1 MARTVRNPK
10 LDTRSARAKLP
21 MRDSPYW
28 VSLAP
33 GCALGYRKGPK
44 GGVWLAKIVRD
55 ETRQQKT
62 LGPADDALDPDGVL
76 AVSYAQAQTKARDWF
91 SNVVRPE
98 KTTGPYSVRDAVT
111 DYLDWF
117 RAAGRKSIKETEAS
131 VNAFIL
137 PQFGDDDVLSLTPTR
152 LRKWHTELAAAAP
165 RLRTKR
171 GERQSVRDTAGDSE
185 APRRRQ
191 ATANRILTVLKA
203 ALNHAWREGKV
214 ASDNAWRRVA
224 PFREADAARVRY
236 LDRDECRRLVN
247 ASPEPL
253 RKLVRGAL
261 LTGARYSELARMRVA
276 DFHRDS
282 GTVLVRT
289 SKAGKVRH
297 IELTLEGLEFF
308 NETTAGRVGRE
319 LLFHR
324 DPPLSEEGG
333 SREKGEEKREAVSG
347 EPQRKDVKSVA
358 WGKSHQQRPLAEAC
372 RGAQISPAASFHT
385 LRHTYA
391 SLMVM
396 DGVPLMVVARNLGH
410 ADTRM
415 VEKHYGHLATSYVR
429 EAIRAAK
436 PLGISDAAKVV
447 PLVGAR

>member
-10 LDTRSARAKLP
+10 LDSRSARAKLAV
-21 MRDSPYW
+21 RDSPYW

-44 GGVWLAKIVRD
+44 GGVWLAKIVHD
-55 ETRQQKT
+55 ALRQQTT

-76 AVSYAQAQTKARDWF
+76 AVSYAQAQSKAREWF
-91 SNVVRPE
+91 ATVTRPG
-98 KTTGPYSVRDAVT
+98 TPLGPYTVREAVA

-117 RAAGRKSIKETEAS
+117 RATGRKSIKETEAS
-131 VNAFIL
+131 IQAFIL
-137 PQFGDDDVLSLTPTR
+137 PPLGDDDVMLLSPAR
-152 LRKWHTELAAAAP
+152 LREWHVNIALAPA
-165 RLRTKR
+165 RLRTRPGRK
-171 GERQSVRDTAGDSE
+171 QNVRDTLDHPE
-185 APRRRQ
+185 APRRRR

-214 ASDNAWRRVA
+214 ASDDAWRRVV

-247 ASPEPL
+247 ASPEAL
-253 RKLVRGAL
+253 RTIVRGAL
-261 LTGARYSELARMRVA
+261 LTGARYSELARMHVA
-276 DFHRDS
+276 DFHHDS
-282 GTVLVRT
+282 GTLLVRT

-297 IELTLEGLEFF
+297 IEMTAEGLEFF
-308 NETTAGRVGRE
+308 QGITAGRAAGE
-319 LLFHR
+319 FLFHR
-324 DPPLSEEGG
+324 EGTI
-333 SREKGEEKREAVSG
+333 
-347 EPQRKDVKSVA
+347 
-358 WGKSHQQRPLAEAC
+358 WGKSHQQRPLSEAC
-372 RGAQISPAASFHT
+372 RAAKVTPVASFHV

-396 DGVPLMVVARNLGH
+396 DAVPLMVVARNLGH

-436 PLGISDAAKVV
+436 PLGIGGEAGKIV
-447 PLVGAR
+447 PLAGMR

>member
-10 LDTRSARAKLP
+10 LDTRSARARLA

-55 ETRQQKT
+55 ALRQQTT

-76 AVSYAQAQTKARDWF
+76 AISYAQAQTRAREWLA
-91 SNVVRPE
+91 SVTRP
-98 KTTGPYSVRDAVT
+98 TNLTGPYTIGDAVA

-117 RAAGRKSIKETEAS
+117 KATGKKSIKETEAS
-131 VNAFIL
+131 VDAFIRPRL
-137 PQFGDDDVLSLTPTR
+137 GDVDVLWLTPAR
-152 LRKWHTELAAAAP
+152 LRQWHLDIAAAPP
-165 RLRTKR
+165 RLRTR
-171 GERQSVRDTAGDSE
+171 PGERQKVRDTADDPE
-185 APRRRQ
+185 AQRRRR

-203 ALNHAWREGKV
+203 ALNHAWREGKA
-214 ASDNAWRRVA
+214 ASDDAWRRVV
-224 PFREADAARVRY
+224 PFRETDAARVRY

-247 ASPEPL
+247 ASPEAL
-253 RKLVRGAL
+253 RMIVRGAL
-261 LTGARYSELARMRVA
+261 LSGARYSELARMHVA

-282 GTVLVRT
+282 GTLLVRT

-297 IELTLEGLEFF
+297 IELTREGLDFF
-308 NETTAGRVGRE
+308 NEITAGRGAAE
-319 LLFHR
+319 ILFNR
-324 DPPLSEEGG
+324 DG
-333 SREKGEEKREAVSG
+333 AV
-347 EPQRKDVKSVA
+347 
-358 WGKSHQQRPLAEAC
+358 WGKSHQQRPLVDAC
-372 RGAQISPAASFHT
+372 RAAKVSPAASFHT

-396 DGVPLMVVARNLGH
+396 DAVPLMVVARNLGH

-415 VEKHYGHLATSYVR
+415 VEKHYGHMATSYVR
-429 EAIRAAK
+429 EAIRSAK
-436 PLGISDAAKVV
+436 PLGISEAQKVV
-447 PLVGAR
+447 PIASAQ

>member
-1 MARTVRNPK
+1 MARVVRNPK
-10 LDTRSARAKLP
+10 LDTRSARAKLAL
-21 MRDSPYW
+21 RDSPYW
-28 VSLAP
+28 ASLEP

-44 GGVWLAKIVRD
+44 GGVWLAKLVR
-55 ETRQQKT
+55 EGLRRQT
-62 LGPADDALDPDGVL
+62 VLGSADDAFDADGVL
-76 AVSYAQAQTKARDWF
+76 AISYAQAQAKARDWF
-91 SNVVRPE
+91 GAVVRP
-98 KTTGPYSVRDAVT
+98 TNPTGSYTVRDAIT

-117 RAAGRKSIKETEAS
+117 RATGRKSIKETRAS
-131 VNAFIL
+131 INAFIL
-137 PQFGDDDVLSLTPTR
+137 PPLGSAEVSSLTPAR
-152 LRKWHTELAAAAP
+152 LRKWHAEIAAAPP
-165 RLRTKR
+165 RLRTKP
-171 GERQSVRDTAGDSE
+171 GKRQNFREPSGDPE
-185 APRRRQ
+185 AQRRRQ

-214 ASDNAWRRVA
+214 AGDDAWRRVV

-247 ASPEPL
+247 ASAEPL
-253 RKLVRGAL
+253 RTIIRGAL
-261 LTGARYSELARMRVA
+261 LTGARYSELARLHVA

-297 IELTLEGLEFF
+297 IELTAEGLEFF
-308 NETTAGRVGRE
+308 NETTAGRAGSE

-324 DPPLSEEGG
+324 NNT
-333 SREKGEEKREAVSG
+333 
-347 EPQRKDVKSVA
+347 A
-358 WGKSHQQRPLAEAC
+358 WGKSHQQRPLTETC
-372 RGAQISPAASFHT
+372 RAARIIPAASFHT

-396 DGVPLMVVARNLGH
+396 DSVPLMVVARNLGH

-429 EAIRAAK
+429 EAIRAAS
-436 PLGISDAAKVV
+436 PLGIVDAVEVV
-447 PLVGAR
+447 PIAGAR

>member
-10 LDTRSARAKLP
+10 LDIRSARAKLA

-55 ETRQQKT
+55 ALRQQTT

-76 AVSYAQAQTKARDWF
+76 AIGYADAQAKARDWF
-91 SNVVRPE
+91 AAVTKPARAVA
-98 KTTGPYSVRDAVT
+98 TGPYTVRQAVA
-111 DYLDWF
+111 DYLEWF
-117 RAAGRKSIKETEAS
+117 RATGRKSVAETEAS
-131 VNAFIL
+131 VKAFIL
-137 PQFGDDDVLSLTPTR
+137 PQLGDDDVLSLTPAR
-152 LRKWHTELAAAAP
+152 LRKWHADIAAAPP
-165 RLRTKR
+165 RLRTKP
-171 GERQSVRDTAGDSE
+171 GGKQKVRDTAGDPE
-185 APRRRQ
+185 APRRRR

-214 ASDNAWRRVA
+214 ASDDAWRRVA

-253 RKLVRGAL
+253 RTIVRGAL
-261 LTGARYSELARMRVA
+261 LSGARYSELARMHVA

-297 IELTLEGLEFF
+297 IELTAEGLDFF
-308 NETTAGRVGRE
+308 GGIAAGRPGAE
-319 LLFHR
+319 SLFHR
-324 DPPLSEEGG
+324 DG
-333 SREKGEEKREAVSG
+333 A
-347 EPQRKDVKSVA
+347 Q

-372 RGAQISPAASFHT
+372 RAAIVSPAASFHT

-429 EAIRAAK
+429 EAIRAAA
-436 PLGISDAAKVV
+436 PLGIVAPSNVTPIA
-447 PLVGAR
+447 GAR

>member
-10 LDTRSARAKLP
+10 VDTRSARAKLP

-33 GCALGYRKGPK
+33 GCTLGYRKGPK

-55 ETRQQKT
+55 GLRQQTT

-76 AVSYAQAQTKARDWF
+76 ATSYADAQTRAREWLAT
-91 SNVVRPE
+91 VTKPAHP
-98 KTTGPYSVRDAVT
+98 TGPYTVGDAVA

-117 RAAGRKSIKETEAS
+117 RATGRKSVNETEAS
-131 VNAFIL
+131 VHAFIL
-137 PQFGDDDVLSLTPTR
+137 PRLGNDNVLSLTPAR
-152 LRKWHTELAAAAP
+152 LRKWHADIAAAPP
-165 RLRTKR
+165 RLRTKP
-171 GERQSVRDTAGDSE
+171 GNTQKVRNTASDPE
-185 APRRRQ
+185 APRRRR

-214 ASDNAWRRVA
+214 ASDDAWRRVA

-253 RKLVRGAL
+253 RTIVRGAL
-261 LTGARYSELARMRVA
+261 LSGARYSELARMHVA

-282 GTVLVRT
+282 GTLLVRT

-297 IELTLEGLEFF
+297 IELTAEGLDFF
-308 NETTAGRVGRE
+308 GEITVGRPGTE
-319 LLFHR
+319 FLFHR
-324 DPPLSEEGG
+324 DG
-333 SREKGEEKREAVSG
+333 A
-347 EPQRKDVKSVA
+347 A

-372 RGAQISPAASFHT
+372 RAGNVSPAASFHT

-396 DGVPLMVVARNLGH
+396 DSVPLMVVARNLGH

-429 EAIRAAK
+429 EAIRTAK
-436 PLGISDAAKVV
+436 PLGIGNAAKVV
-447 PLVGAR
+447 PLAGAR

>member
-21 MRDSPYW
+21 VRDSPYW

-44 GGVWLAKIVRD
+44 GGVWLAKLVRNGI
-55 ETRQQKT
+55 RQQTT
-62 LGPADDALDPDGVL
+62 LGPADDVLDPDGVL
-76 AVSYAQAQTKARDWF
+76 AISYADAQTKARDWF
-91 SNVVRPE
+91 ATLARPE
-98 KTTGPYSVRDAVT
+98 KPAGPYTVRDAVT

-117 RAAGRKSIKETEAS
+117 IATGRKSIKETEAS
-131 VNAFIL
+131 VGAFIL
-137 PQFGDDDVLSLTPTR
+137 PQLGDDDVSSLTPAR
-152 LRKWHTELAAAAP
+152 LRNWHMDIAAASP
-165 RLRTKR
+165 RLRTKP
-171 GERQSVRDTAGDSE
+171 GKKQNVRDTARDPE
-185 APRRRQ
+185 APRRRR

-214 ASDNAWRRVA
+214 ASDDAWRRVA

-247 ASPEPL
+247 VSAQPL
-253 RKLVRGAL
+253 RTIVRGAL
-261 LTGARYSELARMRVA
+261 HTGARYSELARMHVA
-276 DFHRDS
+276 DFDRDS

-297 IELTLEGLEFF
+297 IELTAEGLEFF
-308 NETTAGRVGRE
+308 QEITAGRAGSE
-319 LLFHR
+319 FLFHR
-324 DPPLSEEGG
+324 GG
-333 SREKGEEKREAVSG
+333 G
-347 EPQRKDVKSVA
+347 A
-358 WGKSHQQRPLAEAC
+358 WGKSHQQRPLADAC
-372 RGAQISPAASFHT
+372 QAAKINPAASFHT

-396 DGVPLMVVARNLGH
+396 DAVPLMVVAHNLGH

-415 VEKHYGHLATSYVR
+415 VEKHYGHLSTSYVR
-429 EAIRAAK
+429 EAIRTAK
-436 PLGISDAAKVV
+436 PLGIGGSANVV
-447 PLVGAR
+447 PIAAAR

>member
-10 LDTRSARAKLP
+10 LDSRSARAKLA

-44 GGVWLAKIVRD
+44 GGVWLAKLVRD
-55 ETRQQKT
+55 ELRQQTT
-62 LGPADDALDPDGVL
+62 LGPADDAFDHDGVL
-76 AVSYAQAQTKARDWF
+76 AVDFARAQEKAREWF
-91 SNVVRPE
+91 ADITKPAQPA
-98 KTTGPYSVRDAVT
+98 GPYTVRAAVA

-117 RAAGRKSIKETEAS
+117 RATGRKSIKETETS

-137 PQFGDDDVLSLTPTR
+137 PKLGDDEVASLTAPR
-152 LRKWHTELAAAAP
+152 LRKWHSDLAAAPP
-165 RLRTKR
+165 RLRTKKA
-171 GERQSVRDTAGDSE
+171 GKQNVRDVSGDPE
-185 APRRRQ
+185 APRRRR

-203 ALNHAWREGKV
+203 ALNHAWREGRV
-214 ASDNAWRRVA
+214 ASDDAWRRVA

-236 LDRDECRRLVN
+236 LDREECRRLVN

-253 RKLVRGAL
+253 RTIVRGAL
-261 LTGARYSELARMRVA
+261 FSGARYSELARMRVT

-282 GTVLVRT
+282 GTLLVRT

-297 IELTLEGLEFF
+297 IELTAEGLAFF
-308 NETTAGRVGRE
+308 KGIAAGRSVSE

-324 DPPLSEEGG
+324 EG
-333 SREKGEEKREAVSG
+333 A
-347 EPQRKDVKSVA
+347 A
-358 WGKSHQQRPLAEAC
+358 WGKSHQIRPLAEAC
-372 RGAQISPAASFHT
+372 RTAKIRPPASFHT

-396 DGVPLMVVARNLGH
+396 DAVPLMVVARNLGH

-429 EAIRAAK
+429 KAIRSAK
-436 PLGISDAAKVV
+436 PLGIGEASKVV
-447 PLVGAR
+447 PIASAR

>member
-1 MARTVRNPK
+1 MK
-10 LDTRSARAKLP
+10 
-21 MRDSPYW
+21 DSPYW

-33 GCALGYRKGPK
+33 GCTLGYRKGPK
-44 GGVWLAKIVRD
+44 GGVWLAKLVRD
-55 ETRQQKT
+55 ALRQQTT

-76 AVSYAQAQTKARDWF
+76 ALSYAQAQTKARDWF
-91 SNVVRPE
+91 STVTKSAIPA
-98 KTTGPYSVRDAVT
+98 GPYTVRDALI

-117 RAAGRKSIKETEAS
+117 RATGRKSIKETEAS
-131 VNAFIL
+131 VKAFIL
-137 PQFGDDDVLSLTPTR
+137 PQLGDDDVLSLTPAR
-152 LRKWHTELAAAAP
+152 LRKWHTEIAAAPP
-165 RLRTKR
+165 RLRTRPGNTQK
-171 GERQSVRDTAGDSE
+171 VRDTGGDPE

-214 ASDNAWRRVA
+214 PSDEAWRRVA
-224 PFREADAARVRY
+224 PFREADAARVQY

-253 RKLVRGAL
+253 RTIVRGAL
-261 LTGARYSELARMRVA
+261 LTGARYSELARMHVA

-297 IELTLEGLEFF
+297 IELTTEGLEFF
-308 NETTAGRVGRE
+308 NEITAGRAGTE
-319 LLFHR
+319 SLFHR
-324 DPPLSEEGG
+324 DG
-333 SREKGEEKREAVSG
+333 A
-347 EPQRKDVKSVA
+347 A
-358 WGKSHQQRPLAEAC
+358 WGKSHQQRPLVEAC
-372 RGAQISPAASFHT
+372 RGAKVTPASFHT

-436 PLGISDAAKVV
+436 PLGIGESAKVV
-447 PLVGAR
+447 PLAGAR

>member
-1 MARTVRNPK
+1 MARTVRSPK
-10 LDTRSARAKLP
+10 FDSRSARAKLQ

-44 GGVWLAKIVRD
+44 GGVWLAKIVHD
-55 ETRQQKT
+55 GLRQQTT
-62 LGPADDALDPDGVL
+62 LGPADDAFDPDGVL
-76 AVSYAQAQTKARDWF
+76 AIDFARAQEKAREWF
-91 SNVVRPE
+91 AAVTKPAQPA
-98 KTTGPYSVRDAVT
+98 GPYTVRAAVV

-117 RAAGRKSIKETEAS
+117 RSTGRKSLVQTGAS
-131 VNAFIL
+131 VRVFIL
-137 PQFGDDDVLSLTPTR
+137 PQLGDVDILSLTSAR
-152 LRKWHTELAAAAP
+152 LRKWHADIAAAP
-165 RLRTKR
+165 PRVRTKP
-171 GERQSVRDTAGDSE
+171 GNKQNLRDTSDDPE
-185 APRRRQ
+185 APRRRR

-214 ASDNAWRRVA
+214 ASDDAWRRVA
-224 PFREADAARVRY
+224 PFREVDAARARY

-247 ASPEPL
+247 ASPEPF
-253 RKLVRGAL
+253 RTIVRGGL

-282 GTVLVRT
+282 GTVVVRT
-289 SKAGKVRH
+289 SKAGKIRH
-297 IELTLEGLEFF
+297 IELTVEGLAFF
-308 NETTAGRVGRE
+308 KGITAGRAGSE
-319 LLFHR
+319 LLFQR
-324 DPPLSEEGG
+324 GG
-333 SREKGEEKREAVSG
+333 A
-347 EPQRKDVKSVA
+347 A
-358 WGKSHQQRPLAEAC
+358 WGASHQQRPLAEAC
-372 RGAQISPAASFHT
+372 KAGKISPSASFHT

-429 EAIRAAK
+429 KAIRSAK
-436 PLGISDAAKVV
+436 PLGIGEASKVV
-447 PLVGAR
+447 PIASAG

>member
-1 MARTVRNPK
+1 MARQVRNSK

-21 MRDSPYW
+21 MRHSPYW
-28 VSLAP
+28 ATIER
-33 GCALGYRKGPK
+33 GGALGYRKGRK
-44 GGVWLAKIVRD
+44 GGVWLAKIVRSGL
-55 ETRQQKT
+55 RKHLT
-62 LGPADDALDPDGVL
+62 LGSADDAVDPDGVR
-76 AVSYAQAQTKARDWF
+76 AISYADAQTRAREWF
-91 SNVVRPE
+91 ANVTNSAQPAA
-98 KTTGPYSVRDAVT
+98 GPYTVRDAVT

-117 RAAGRKSIKETEAS
+117 RATGRKSIKETEAS
-131 VNAFIL
+131 VRAFIL
-137 PQFGDDDVLSLTPTR
+137 PQLCDDELLSLTSTR
-152 LRKWHTELAAAAP
+152 LRKWHAEIAAAPP
-165 RLRTKR
+165 RLRTPQGMK
-171 GERQSVRDTAGDSE
+171 QKVRDTYGDPE
-185 APRRRQ
+185 APRRRR

-214 ASDNAWRRVA
+214 PSDEAWRRVA

-247 ASPEPL
+247 ASPVPL
-253 RKLVRGAL
+253 RAIVRGAL
-261 LTGARYSELARMRVA
+261 LSGARYSELARLQVA

-297 IELTLEGLEFF
+297 IELTTEGLEFF
-308 NETTAGRVGRE
+308 QEITAGRIGSE

-324 DPPLSEEGG
+324 DG
-333 SREKGEEKREAVSG
+333 AV
-347 EPQRKDVKSVA
+347 
-358 WGKSHQQRPLAEAC
+358 WGKSHQQRPLVEAC
-372 RGAQISPAASFHT
+372 RAANVSPAASFHT

-396 DGVPLMVVARNLGH
+396 DSVPLMVVARNLGH

-415 VEKHYGHLATSYVR
+415 VEKHHGHPATSYVR

-436 PLGISDAAKVV
+436 PLGIGETGNIV
-447 PLVGAR
+447 PIAGAR

>member
-10 LDTRSARAKLP
+10 LDTRSARTKLP

-44 GGVWLAKIVRD
+44 GGVWLAKLVRD
-55 ETRQQKT
+55 GLRQQTT

-76 AVSYAQAQTKARDWF
+76 SISYAQAQTKARDWF
-91 SNVVRPE
+91 STTVQPE
-98 KTTGPYSVRDAVT
+98 KSTGPYTVKDAVT

-117 RAAGRKSIKETEAS
+117 RATGRKSIKETEAS

-137 PQFGDDDVLSLTPTR
+137 PQLGDDNVLSLTPAR
-152 LRKWHTELAAAAP
+152 LRKWHMDIAAGAP
-165 RLRTKR
+165 RLRTKP
-171 GERQSVRDTAGDSE
+171 GDEQSVRDTAGDPE
-185 APRRRQ
+185 APRRRR

-214 ASDNAWRRVA
+214 ASDHAWRRVA

-253 RKLVRGAL
+253 RSIVQGAL

-276 DFHRDS
+276 DFQRDS

-289 SKAGKVRH
+289 SKGGKVRH
-297 IELTLEGLEFF
+297 IELSPEGLEFF
-308 NETTAGRVGRE
+308 QQITAGRVCTE
-319 LLFHR
+319 FLFHR
-324 DPPLSEEGG
+324 DGTP
-333 SREKGEEKREAVSG
+333 
-347 EPQRKDVKSVA
+347 
-358 WGKSHQQRPLAEAC
+358 WGKSHQQRPLVEAC
-372 RGAQISPAASFHT
+372 CVAKISPVASFHA

-396 DGVPLMVVARNLGH
+396 DSVPLMVVARNLGH

-436 PLGISDAAKVV
+436 PFGIVV
-447 PLVGAR
+447 QSNVVSLAGSEVDSPSRRIG